1 MPLIFLRFSWKT
13 KTSLTQVAQLPYKS
27 YDSVIGKPVQ
37 IRRGPAT
44 VSGEGGSR
52 FATGILLGRQL
63 SSDEPQ
69 ARRPTEFISIR
80 IDLEGRPMT
89 ILSCI
94 FVCSVV
100 FAAHSS
106 PFIGRK
112 CVSKAALFRV
122 GFEAA
127 IVERP

>member
-52 FATGILLGRQL
+52 YATGMCWEGSFHPMNRKPEDRQSSYRFESTSKGGR
-63 SSDEPQ
+63 
-69 ARRPTEFISIR
+69 
-80 IDLEGRPMT
+80 
-89 ILSCI
+89 
-94 FVCSVV
+94 
-100 FAAHSS
+100 
-106 PFIGRK
+106 
-112 CVSKAALFRV
+112 
-122 GFEAA
+122 
-127 IVERP
+127 